1 MDARQ
6 FEALSRRFARDL
18 NRRGVV
24 RAAGGLATLLLT
36 TGGRVQ
42 AAGEVAGEGIAVY
55 SCKIPG
61 QKCKRD
67 KQCCSRACH
76 KKVCACKGK
85 GQPCAVVQEGG
96 ICCTKKCGPDG
107 KCT

>member
-1 MDARQ
+1 MDPRR

-36 TGGRVQ
+36 TGARAR
-42 AAGEVAGEGIAVY
+42 AAGTVESEGIPVY

-67 KQCCSRACH
+67 KQCCSNIC
-76 KKVCACKGK
+76 KKRVCSCKPK
-85 GQPCAVVQEGG
+85 GHSCYEPQEGG
-96 ICCTKKCGPDG
+96 VCCSKICRDTKCQ
-107 KCT
+107 